1 MTMSGDGFINFS
13 VLAEYRVHDPTT
25 VQALLGGH
33 GDLRDD
39 KRLAKCVSP
48 ASCFSNMHFSI

>member
-1 MTMSGDGFINFS
+1 MSGDGFINFS